1 MIFSI
6 ILNIVLAVALL
17 VAVVKWP
24 KVIEISDDESEIKNE
39 TNGWLKL
46 QNEGKKYIK
55 YENGKVKLKI
65 VK

>member
-24 KVIEISDDESEIKNE
+24 KVIEISDDEPEIKNE